1 MKAIKYYLWFIRES
15 QSFMKGYNP
24 IATFFKSLCLG
35 LGFTRACMIDDKQL
49 GKVINDESID
59 M

>member
-1 MKAIKYYLWFIRES
+1 MKAIKYYLGFIRGS
-15 QSFMKGYNP
+15 QSFMEGCNP
-24 IATFFKSLCLG
+24 AAEFFKSLCLG

-49 GKVINDESID
+49 GKVINGESTD